1 MARVSKK
8 YARNKDK
15 KPSAPLGLEDALSVL
30 KKFEGAKFD
39 ESVEL
44 AVKLGIDPKNTN
56 QIVRG
61 AFSLP
66 YGIGKDVRVVAFAD
80 GEAAKAAEEA
90 GADVVGGEDLAKR
103 IVNAKRGEEEAAD
116 EHVPEAFKE

>member
-8 YARNKDK
+8 YARNKEK
-15 KPSAPLGLEDALSVL
+15 KPSAPLTLEDAVGVL

-61 AFSLP
+61 AFSLLP
-66 YGIGKDVRVVAFAD
+66 MVKRPRPRRKPAPMWWVPRTWRSALWT
-80 GEAAKAAEEA
+80 A
-90 GADVVGGEDLAKR
+90 GWSSMLPLRTRA
-103 IVNAKRGEEEAAD
+103 
-116 EHVPEAFKE
+116 